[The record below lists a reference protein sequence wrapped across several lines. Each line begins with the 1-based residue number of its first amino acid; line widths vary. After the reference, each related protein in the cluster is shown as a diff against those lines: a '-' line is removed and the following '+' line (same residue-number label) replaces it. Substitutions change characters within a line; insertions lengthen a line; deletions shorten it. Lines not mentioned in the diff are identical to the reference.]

1 MKCFSAVVGKHFM
14 HDLREVAVKLF
25 GRTKESDVATDRAL
39 VRTRRSFLGRM
50 GELFR
55 SSDITEELWESL
67 EEVLIGA
74 DTGVNTTM
82 EILDRVR
89 AHDPETSEDVRRL
102 LRSELLA
109 ILQVPNE
116 QAAGRLWGQQGDYVE
131 PDHPWVILVVG
142 VNGSGKT
149 TAIGRLAFAYQEE
162 GRTVIAAA
170 GDTFRAA
177 AINQLQNWGKRLDFD
192 VVAHQQG
199 ADPAAIAYDT
209 IEAARA
215 RGHDVVMID
224 TAGRLQSKKNL
235 MDELAKV
242 RKVIERHV
250 ERGPDEVLL
259 VLDAT
264 TGQNGLSQAR
274 SFAEAADVT
283 SVMLSKLDSS
293 ARGGIVF
300 AIAEEFGLPVRFVG
314 VGQEPDD
321 LAPFHPETFVDALL
335 GYVDE
340 LDLEDARLTVD

>member
-1 MKCFSAVVGKHFM
+1 M
-14 HDLREVAVKLF
+14 KLF

-50 GELFR
+50 NDLFR
-55 SSDITEELWESL
+55 NSDITEELWESL

-82 EILDRVR
+82 EILERVR
-89 AHDPETSEDVRRL
+89 SHAPASSEDVRQL
-102 LRSELLA
+102 LRSELLT
-109 ILQVPNE
+109 ILQAPNE
-116 QAAGRLWGQQGDYVE
+116 KAGGRLWGKQDDHIE
-131 PDHPWVILVVG
+131 PDRPWVILVVG

-162 GRTVIAAA
+162 GRKVIAAA

-177 AINQLQNWGKRLDFD
+177 AIDQLQEWGKRLNFD

-199 ADPAAIAYDT
+199 ADPAAIAFDT

-224 TAGRLQSKKNL
+224 TAGRLQNKKNL
-235 MDELAKV
+235 MDELEKI

-250 ERGPDEVLL
+250 DRGPDEVLL

-314 VGQEPDD
+314 VGQEPGD
-321 LAPFHPETFVDALL
+321 LAPFDPETFVDALL

-340 LDLEDARLTVD
+340 RDVEDARLTID

>member
-1 MKCFSAVVGKHFM
+1 M
-14 HDLREVAVKLF
+14 KLF
-25 GRTKESDVATDRAL
+25 GRTKESDAATDRAL
-39 VRTRRSFLGRM
+39 ARTRRSFLGRM
-50 GELFR
+50 GRLFH

-67 EEVLIGA
+67 EEVLISA
-74 DTGVNTTM
+74 DTGVNTSM
-82 EILDRVR
+82 EILARVR
-89 AHDPETSEDVRRL
+89 SRNPSTSKEVRQL

-116 QAAGRLWGQQGDYVE
+116 KAAGRLWGEQDGHVE
-131 PDHPWVILVVG
+131 PERPWVILVVG

-149 TAIGRLAFAYQEE
+149 TAIGRLSFAYQRE
-162 GRTVIAAA
+162 GRKVIAAA

-177 AINQLQNWGKRLDFD
+177 AIDQLQDWGKRLDFD
-192 VVAHQQG
+192 VIAHQQG
-199 ADPAAIAYDT
+199 ADPAAIAFDT

-235 MDELAKV
+235 MEELAKV
-242 RKVIERHV
+242 RKVIQRHV
-250 ERGPDEVLL
+250 DRGPDEVLL

-274 SFAEAADVT
+274 AFAETAGVT

-300 AIAEEFGLPVRFVG
+300 AVAEEFGLPVRFVG

-321 LAPFHPETFVDALL
+321 LATFDPEAFVDALL

-340 LDLEDARLTVD
+340 HDVEDARLTIG